1 MDLGLEGVHVLITG
15 ASGGIGLETS
25 RLYLKLGARISAHY
39 RSSSST
45 LSPLLEEYGNSRI
58 QTVHANLENE
68 DEVASAFK
76 EASGAFGPVQIVV
89 INHGYWEPA
98 DMPIARMPLQQWNS
112 TISTDLT
119 SCFLVARE
127 YLRGLESA
135 SDSEKEKASIIM
147 IGSTA
152 GKYGEGGHADYAA
165 CKSAMMYGL
174 TLSLKNE
181 IVHIAPKGRVNAIA
195 PGWVYTPMAEE
206 ALKDPEVVFR
216 SLATTPLKKFATPY
230 DVAAQIVLISSSAVS
245 GHVTGQ
251 VIMVEGG
258 MEGRVLNRPEDL
270 A

>member
-1 MDLGLEGVHVLITG
+1 
-15 ASGGIGLETS
+15 
-25 RLYLKLGARISAHY
+25 
-39 RSSSST
+39 
-45 LSPLLEEYGNSRI
+45 
-58 QTVHANLENE
+58 
-68 DEVASAFK
+68 
-76 EASGAFGPVQIVV
+76 
-89 INHGYWEPA
+89 
-98 DMPIARMPLQQWNS
+98 MPIARMPLKQWNS
-112 TISTDLT
+112 TVSTDLT
-119 SCFLVARE
+119 SCFLVARK
-127 YLRGLESA
+127 YLRGLKRA
-135 SDSEKEKASIIM
+135 TDAQKEKASIIM

-152 GKYGEGGHADYAA
+152 GKYGEAGHADYAA

-206 ALKDPEVVFR
+206 ALKDPKVVFR

-230 DVAAQIVLISSSAVS
+230 DVAAQIVLTSSSAVS

-270 A
+270 LKRPQVFSGVTDASSYPA